1 MKLNQIFNIAILV
14 ACLSAALWW
23 GFSQRRDKLTYRDNW
38 KAEKHYLD
46 QERIVTSREMS
57 ELYKESTVLQK
68 RLGLK
73 PKQVERLVQGEIS
86 FRDTGRT
93 KEIFIPAD
101 TVFIYPDS
109 ISGVITSDC
118 YNIDILLYKAI
129 FTAKLDYKDTLSLM
143 MYRERPHKFLF
154 VKYGRWRHRATLYS
168 GCRDSVYK
176 VFNNLNIQGKR

>member
-1 MKLNQIFNIAILV
+1 MKNKIIIGLSVLLIL
-14 ACLSAALWW
+14 LGWF
-23 GFSQRRDKLTYRDNW
+23 GYRQMSEAKRYKQNW
-38 KAEKHYLD
+38 IAEKQERD
-46 QERIVTSREMS
+46 QERIVTQK
-57 ELYKESTVLQK
+57 ELSTVYNIAESLQK
-68 RLGLK
+68 QLGLK

-118 YNIDILLYKAI
+118 YNIDILLYKAV

-143 MYRERPHKFLF
+143 MYRERTHKFLF
-154 VKYGRWRHRATLYS
+154 VKYGRWRHRAALYS
-168 GCRDSVYK
+168 GCSGSVYK
-176 VFNNLNIQGKR
+176 VFNNVSIQR